1 MLLVSSRY
9 TDQQVTIDDSCAHCT
24 DRIRI
29 VFEYGELTEV
39 TPPET
44 MVFRGGT

>member
-9 TDQQVTIDDSCAHCT
+9 ADQRVTIDDSCAHCT
-24 DRIRI
+24 DRIRAI
-29 VFEYGELTEV
+29 LENGELVEV
-39 TPPET
+39 SPPET